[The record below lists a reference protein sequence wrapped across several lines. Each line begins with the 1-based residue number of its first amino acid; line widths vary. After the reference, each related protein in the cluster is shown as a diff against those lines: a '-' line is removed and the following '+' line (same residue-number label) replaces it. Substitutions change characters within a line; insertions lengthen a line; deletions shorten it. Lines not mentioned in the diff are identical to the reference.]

1 MLLGL
6 LQDVESQTQAATEI
20 VSPDSCYIDQA
31 QVSPYPVVGPS
42 AEELESLKELIRF
55 DHEYVKRPPTPT
67 PVVVSIKQE
76 KPLPN
81 VAKSQ
86 IPVIEIDMD
95 DSVIDL
101 DSDDSDL
108 EFRTDILPD
117 KAEAALRD
125 MLVSLKDVDMSVNSS
140 DTSVPNLLSIN
151 DSDFDCD
158 IAELFSLK
166 SDVQNCDS
174 KSDAGHSDYSSCV
187 DSAFGDTPGSPFSNP
202 DMTPNL
208 GDSIWEESFT
218 DLFPSLDYM

>member
-6 LQDVESQTQAATEI
+6 LQDVESQTQAPSEI

-67 PVVVSIKQE
+67 PVESIKQE
-76 KPLPN
+76 NLQPN

-101 DSDDSDL
+101 DADDSDF
-108 EFRTDILPD
+108 EFRTDILPV
-117 KAEAALRD
+117 KAEAVLRD
-125 MLVSLKDVDMSVNSS
+125 MLVSLKDVDMSVNSN

-151 DSDFDCD
+151 DSVFDCD
-158 IAELFSLK
+158 ISELFSLK
-166 SDVQNCDS
+166 SNVQNCDA

-187 DSAFGDTPGSPFSNP
+187 DSAFGDTPASPFSDT